1 MLLIQDDPIVK
12 SIIER
17 GYPPWIKDDDGYD
30 NDWEEEDGDVYY
42 GNSTEAF

>member
-1 MLLIQDDPIVK
+1 MLPIQDDPIVK

-17 GYPPWIKDDDGYD
+17 GYPPWVKDDGYD

-42 GNSTEAF
+42 GNDTPDF